1 MSAMPDASPL
11 TLDDVSVL
19 LVWTAIAIYAL
30 AFIAYAVD
38 LARRGAV
45 AVEVKDAAAKDA
57 AATTVREREL
67 VAAGS
72 GGDTRRASEG
82 SGGGGGVSG
91 AGGRGAGGGSGA
103 GRGSGAGGGSASDAV
118 ARMRAQ
124 ETASERAV
132 NAPVGQRPRLVWAR
146 IGTSLTVLGFLFHLG
161 GDVTR
166 GIAAGR
172 VPWSNMY
179 EFALTGTLLIV
190 AVYLGVLFRYDLR
203 FLGTFITGLVVV
215 LLGGTAIWFYT
226 DIVPLMDPLKSVWL
240 VIHVFVAS
248 LSTALF
254 ALAFGLSVLQLLQAR
269 RETRTA
275 ALARTDAAA
284 SVTAKVGPGFLKTL
298 PSAEV
303 LESLAYRFAILGFIF
318 WTFTLIAGSIWA
330 NDAWGRYWGFDTKEV
345 WTFVIWVLYAGY
357 IHARAT
363 RGWRGARSAWLSIIG
378 FTAVIFNFT
387 IVNMFFKGLHAYSG
401 LS

>member
-1 MSAMPDASPL
+1 MPDASPL
-11 TLDDVSVL
+11 TLDSVSVL

-45 AVEVKDAAAKDA
+45 AVDAKDAAAKTA
-57 AATTVREREL
+57 REREL
-67 VAAGS
+67 VAAG
-72 GGDTRRASEG
+72 
-82 SGGGGGVSG
+82 
-91 AGGRGAGGGSGA
+91 GAGGGS
-103 GRGSGAGGGSASDAV
+103 RGGIV
-118 ARMRAQ
+118 EQLRAQ
-124 ETASERAV
+124 ETASEAAL
-132 NAPVGQRPRLVWAR
+132 NAPVGQRARLVWAR

-248 LSTALF
+248 LATALF
-254 ALAFGLSVLQLLQAR
+254 ALAFGLSVLQLMQAR
-269 RETRTA
+269 RETKIA
-275 ALARTDAAA
+275 ALAKAETAA
-284 SVTAKVGPGFLKTL
+284 SGAGKTGPGFLKTL
-298 PSAEV
+298 PSAEA

-363 RGWRGARSAWLSIIG
+363 RGWRGSRSAWLSIIG

-401 LS
+401 LN

>member
-1 MSAMPDASPL
+1 MPDAA
-11 TLDDVSVL
+11 TLSLDSVSVL
-19 LVWTAIAIYAL
+19 LVWTAIAVYAL
-30 AFIAYAVD
+30 AFVAYAVD
-38 LARRGAV
+38 LATRSAKV
-45 AVEVKDAAAKDA
+45 VEVKDA
-57 AATTVREREL
+57 REREL
-67 VAAGS
+67 VGAAARSTIGQV
-72 GGDTRRASEG
+72 RAE
-82 SGGGGGVSG
+82 
-91 AGGRGAGGGSGA
+91 
-103 GRGSGAGGGSASDAV
+103 
-118 ARMRAQ
+118 
-124 ETASERAV
+124 ERAAEAAL
-132 NAPVGQRPRLVWAR
+132 NARPADRPRLLWAR
-146 IGTSLTVLGFLFHLG
+146 IGTALTVLAFLFHLG
-161 GDVTR
+161 ADVTR
-166 GIAAGR
+166 GIAAER
-172 VPWSNMY
+172 VPWANMY

-215 LLGGTAIWFYT
+215 LLGGVMLGGLYVE
-226 DIVPLMDPLKSVWL
+226 IVPLMDPLKSIWL

-248 LSTALF
+248 LATALF
-254 ALAFGLSVLQLLQAR
+254 ALAFALSVLQLMQVR
-269 RETRTA
+269 REHRAITA
-275 ALARTDAAA
+275 TDAE
-284 SVTAKVGPGFLKTL
+284 SGEVRTGPRFLRAL
-298 PSAEV
+298 PSAEA

-363 RGWRGARSAWLSIIG
+363 RGWRGSRSAWLSIIG

>member
-1 MSAMPDASPL
+1 MPAADFS
-11 TLDDVSVL
+11 LDSVSVL

-38 LARRGAV
+38 LARRSDLSLQQ
-45 AVEVKDAAAKDA
+45 KDAATDAARSRELVGAASVAGASRASGVATGDSALARVRAEEDA
-57 AATTVREREL
+57 AAVNLEARPG
-67 VAAGS
+67 A
-72 GGDTRRASEG
+72 RR
-82 SGGGGGVSG
+82 
-91 AGGRGAGGGSGA
+91 RY
-103 GRGSGAGGGSASDAV
+103 
-118 ARMRAQ
+118 
-124 ETASERAV
+124 
-132 NAPVGQRPRLVWAR
+132 LWAR
-146 IGTSLTVLGFLFHLG
+146 IGTSLTVLGFLFHVAA
-161 GDVTR
+161 DITR

-179 EFALTGTLLIV
+179 EFALTGTMLIV
-190 AVYLGVLFRYDLR
+190 AVYLIVLLRYDLR
-203 FLGTFITGLVVV
+203 FLGTFITGLVTV

-226 DIVPLMDPLKSVWL
+226 VVVPLSDPLKSVWL

-254 ALAFGLSVLQLLQAR
+254 ALAFALSVLQLLQAR
-269 RETRTA
+269 RERLAVA
-275 ALARTDAAA
+275 ADEA
-284 SVTAKVGPGFLKTL
+284 SVTALADTTGADAGTPAVKSGPRFLRTL
-298 PSAEV
+298 PSADM
-303 LESLAYRFAILGFIF
+303 LESLAYRFAIIGFIF

-363 RGWRGARSAWLSIIG
+363 RGWRGTRSAWLSIVG
-378 FTAVIFNFT
+378 FAAVMFNFT
-387 IVNMFFKGLHAYSG
+387 IVNMFFKGLHVYSG

>member
-1 MSAMPDASPL
+1 MPDASPL
-11 TLDDVSVL
+11 TLDSVSVL

-45 AVEVKDAAAKDA
+45 AVDARDAAAKTA
-57 AATTVREREL
+57 REREL
-67 VAAGS
+67 VAAVPGY
-72 GGDTRRASEG
+72 
-82 SGGGGGVSG
+82 
-91 AGGRGAGGGSGA
+91 AGPGA
-103 GRGSGAGGGSASDAV
+103 GRTGIV
-118 ARMRAQ
+118 EQMRA
-124 ETASERAV
+124 EEASSEEAL
-132 NAPVGQRPRLVWAR
+132 NAPVGRRPRLVWAR
-146 IGTSLTVLGFLFHLG
+146 IGTSLTVLAFLFHLG

-203 FLGTFITGLVVV
+203 FLGTFIAGLVVV

-248 LSTALF
+248 LATALF
-254 ALAFGLSVLQLLQAR
+254 ALAFGLSVLQLMQAR
-269 RETRTA
+269 RERRLTA
-275 ALARTDAAA
+275 AARAD
-284 SVTAKVGPGFLKTL
+284 TAGESAGQGTGTTKTGPRFLRTL
-298 PSAEV
+298 PSADV

-363 RGWRGARSAWLSIIG
+363 RGWRGSRSAWLSIIG
-378 FTAVIFNFT
+378 FGAVLFNFT